1 MTEIVDE
8 IIEKVVQAG
17 GFTEDKQ
24 SYRRRIKNGVEQGGE
39 PGTFDRRQE
48 HEGVNFDFEP
58 GGLREDGTRDGDEP
72 LVIEEDEE
80 ARCNRILGAT
90 NAPACRKLKD
100 VKVFTSGEI
109 EKSIIDICKG
119 DPSTVAEMMKTATG
133 KKLYQK
139 IYTKYLGENPDP
151 YKV

>member
-17 GFTEDKQ
+17 GFTPNKETYK
-24 SYRRRIKNGVEQGGE
+24 RKIKNGVERGGE
-39 PGTFDRRQE
+39 PGSFDRREE

-58 GGLREDGTRDGDEP
+58 GGLREDGTRDSDEP
-72 LVIEEDEE
+72 IDIDEDEE
-80 ARCNRILGAT
+80 ARCNRIFGTT

-100 VKVFTSGEI
+100 VKVFTSSEI
-109 EKSIIDICKG
+109 EKSIVDICKG
-119 DPSTVAEMMKTATG
+119 DPSTVADMMKTATG
-133 KKLYQK
+133 KELYQK

-151 YKV
+151 YRC